1 MTEKEIAA
9 ASKLLDGGECVVLG
23 EWRGVVPETIKYTDK
38 QGRAASFGRL
48 LHTVE
53 LGDGQRVESVK
64 VAQSVADGQA
74 PETVQVQFKRGQRVA
89 VEVDSM
95 TIEKGTRQVRAA
107 SIVAV

>member
-9 ASKLLDGGECVVLG
+9 ASKLLDGGKCVVLG

-53 LGDGQRVESVK
+53 LGDGSRVESVK
-64 VAQSVADGQA
+64 VTQSVSDGQA
-74 PETVQVQFKRGQRVA
+74 PETVQVPFKRGQRVA

-95 TIEKGTRQVRAA
+95 AIDKGVRQVRAA